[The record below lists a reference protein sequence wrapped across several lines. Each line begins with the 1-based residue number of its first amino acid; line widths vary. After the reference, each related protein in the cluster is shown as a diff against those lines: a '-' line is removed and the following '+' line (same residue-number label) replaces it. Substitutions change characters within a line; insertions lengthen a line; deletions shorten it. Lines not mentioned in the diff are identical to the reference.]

1 MSAFP
6 PSLLTLVV
14 FVPVAGAL
22 LLIFIPHGEKN
33 QVRAWTLLTMVA
45 DLVLAAIAYG
55 QFDPKGPEFQ
65 FQELR
70 PWIPPL
76 GITYHLGVDG
86 LSVSLVLLTGFLGPI
101 LVLASWKFIQERVK
115 EFHLALLLMQTA
127 MLGSL
132 VSLDLILFYVF
143 FEAMLVPMYLNI
155 GVWGSEERLRAAVTF
170 FLYTFVGSLLMLVA
184 ILAIYLAQPAG
195 TRSFEYGAV
204 YNSLVSAHR
213 ELAACSGQ
221 SACPGLSSLALTL
234 KIWGPLMFLAF
245 ALAFA
250 IKVPMFPVHTWLP
263 LAHVEAPVAGSV
275 VLAGV
280 MLKLGT
286 YGFWRFAIPLFPG
299 AAYQFRPLFV
309 SLAVVGIVYG
319 ALMCL
324 AQHDGKKLI
333 AYSSVSHLG
342 MCMLGIFA
350 LTAEAA
356 TGSAFQMLSHGVSTG
371 ALFTLFGFAYERRHT
386 RAINAYGGI
395 AKVMPV
401 FAACFVII
409 AFSSIAVPGT
419 NGFVG
424 EFLVLLGAFKA
435 PGLWLGFPLLAATTV
450 FLGAAY
456 LLWMVQKI
464 FFGPID
470 RPENEGLRDLDL
482 REKLIAGVFVVAV
495 LLMGLQPQ
503 PLLDRLAP
511 STERFIARARLGTP
525 DAPKVRDGE
534 IRVEMLPLPG
544 APSTAS
550 APATA
555 LLTPR

>member
-1 MSAFP
+1 MS
-6 PSLLTLVV
+6 TLASWLVTAVV
-14 FVPVAGAL
+14 FQPLVCGAL
-22 LLIFIPHGEKN
+22 VWLLPQGEK
-33 QVRAWTLLTMVA
+33 RLIRSWTFVAMMINFALTIA
-45 DLVLAAIAYG
+45 LYAA
-55 QFDPKGPEFQ
+55 FDAGGREFQ
-65 FQELR
+65 LEQRL
-70 PWIPPL
+70 PWITDL
-76 GITYHLGVDG
+76 GISYHVGVDG
-86 LSVSLVLLTGFLGPI
+86 LAVSLMLLTGFLGPAV
-101 LVLASWKFIQERVK
+101 VLASWTFIDQRVK
-115 EFHLALLLMQTA
+115 SFHLALLLIQTA
-127 MLGSL
+127 MLGAL
-132 VSLDLILFYVF
+132 ASLDVILFYVF
-143 FEAMLVPMYLNI
+143 FEAMLIPMYLII
-155 GVWGSEERLRAAVTF
+155 GIWGSEERTKAAMKF
-170 FLYTFVGSLLMLVA
+170 FLYTLGGSLVMLVG
-184 ILAIYLAQPAG
+184 ILAVYFLAQPAG
-195 TRSFEYGAV
+195 ARSFDYSAF
-204 YNSLVSAHR
+204 YNSLSGANR
-213 ELAACSGQ
+213 ELASCLAAKDCSGV
-221 SACPGLSSLALTL
+221 SPVAHALQVY
-234 KIWGPLMFLAF
+234 GPWMFLAF
-245 ALAFA
+245 AIAFA

-263 LAHVEAPVAGSV
+263 DAHVQAPVAGSII
-275 VLAGV
+275 LAGV
-280 MLKLGT
+280 MLKMGT
-286 YGFWRFAIPLFPG
+286 FGFWRYAVPLFPV
-299 AAYQFRPLFV
+299 AAREMRWAFV
-309 SLAVVGIVYG
+309 VLAVIGIVYG

-324 AQHDGKKLI
+324 AQRDVKKLI

-342 MCMLGIFA
+342 FCMLGIFA

-401 FAACFVII
+401 FAASFVII

-419 NGFVG
+419 NGFIG

-482 REKLIAGVFVVAV
+482 REKLVAGVFVVAV

-525 DAPKVRDGE
+525 DAPKVRDGD
-534 IRVEMLPLPG
+534 IRVEVLPPPG

-550 APATA
+550 A